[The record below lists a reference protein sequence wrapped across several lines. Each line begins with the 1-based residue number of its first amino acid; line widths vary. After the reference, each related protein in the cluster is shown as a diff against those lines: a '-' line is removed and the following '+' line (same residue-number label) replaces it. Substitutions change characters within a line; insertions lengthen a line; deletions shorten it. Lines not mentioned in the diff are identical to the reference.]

1 MRVFMTGGTGLVGS
15 AVAEALVGRG
25 DSVVIVSRAMR
36 AGPDGMEFV
45 PGRTTSPGAWE
56 AALDG
61 CDAVVHLA
69 GEPIPSW
76 RFGALHQKRVASSRV
91 DGTRELVA
99 AIAETARR
107 PRVLLSASSVDVYP
121 FDDDETRYAED
132 AAPGEH
138 PFAELCCAWEAEAA
152 AATGHGLRVAI
163 LRSGIVIGRGTRSFK
178 DLATPWKL
186 FFRGPLGSGEQWF
199 SWVHI
204 DDVVT
209 AYLWALDDAE
219 LAGPLNLVAPGTI
232 RQGDFARAVAAVLG
246 RPVWG
251 TLDEARLRG
260 HVGGLAD
267 ILVQGRRA
275 VPLALERAGF
285 RFRRADAPAALAASL
300 EPVNAEI
307 L

>member
-15 AVAEALVGRG
+15 ALAEALVARG
-25 DSVVIVSRAMR
+25 DTVVIVSRAMR

-45 PGRTTSPGAWE
+45 PGRTTAPGAWE
-56 AALDG
+56 AGLEG

-76 RFGALHQKRVASSRV
+76 RWGALHQRRVAESRV
-91 DGTRELVA
+91 MGTHELVR
-99 AIAETARR
+99 AIGEMERR
-107 PRVLLSASSVDVYP
+107 PRVLVSASSVDVYP
-121 FDDDETRYAED
+121 WDEEDTRFAED

-138 PFAELCCAWEAEAA
+138 PLALVCRAWEDEARGA
-152 AATGHGLRVAI
+152 RMHGLRVVL

-178 DLATPWKL
+178 NLATPWKL
-186 FFRGPLGSGEQWF
+186 FFRGPMGSGEQWF

-204 DDVVT
+204 DDVVN

-219 LAGPLNLVAPGTI
+219 LAGPVNLVAPGAI

-246 RPVWG
+246 RRVWEHI
-251 TLDEARLRG
+251 DEERLRG

-267 ILVQGRRA
+267 YLIHGRRA

-300 EPVNAEI
+300 EEVND
-307 L
+307 

>member
-1 MRVFMTGGTGLVGS
+1 
-15 AVAEALVGRG
+15 VARG
-25 DSVVIVSRAMR
+25 DTVVIVSRAMR

-56 AALDG
+56 EAIAG

-76 RFGALHQKRVASSRV
+76 RWSALHQRRVTESRV
-91 DGTRELVA
+91 LGTRALARVIGETVA
-99 AIAETARR
+99 R
-107 PRVLLSASSVDVYP
+107 PRVLVAASAVDVYP
-121 FDDDETRYAED
+121 FDDEETRYAED
-132 AAPGEH
+132 AAAGEH
-138 PFAELCCAWEAEAA
+138 PLAELCRAWEAEARA
-152 AATGHGLRVAI
+152 AAAHGLRVVT
-163 LRSGIVIGRGTRSFK
+163 LRSGIVIGRGARSFK
-178 DLATPWKL
+178 NLATPWKL
-186 FFRGPLGSGEQWF
+186 FFRGPMGSGEQWF

-219 LAGPLNLVAPGTI
+219 IAGAVNLVAPGAI
-232 RQGDFARAVAAVLG
+232 RQGDFARAVSAVLG
-246 RPVWG
+246 RRVWEPI
-251 TLDEARLRG
+251 DEPRLRA
-260 HVGGLAD
+260 HLGGFAD
-267 ILVQGRRA
+267 YLLHGRRA

-300 EPVNAEI
+300 EEVHEEV